1 MQKRQNPYVDEQAK
15 EVRLP
20 LQQEVKK
27 RRGVN
32 RQALEDSSEEDP
44 EAQEDTEAEAP
55 KEDPPNEEPKTWTVK
70 DETGKEHTVSIKEVK
85 GKWVWMSSGVR
96 IEMEPGKSAEET
108 VNNCILFGDETDLI
122 E

>member
-1 MQKRQNPYVDEQAK
+1 MQKRQNPYVDEEAE

-20 LQQEVKK
+20 LQQESKK

-32 RQALEDSSEEDP
+32 REALEDSSSEEDP
-44 EAQEDTEAEAP
+44 EAEAP

-122 E
+122 R